1 MAAAVS
7 AETTADGTPWHA
19 IPVDEVLRRLT
30 TSAENGLDAGEAS
43 ARLQKYGPNRLP
55 EGRKRGPFMR
65 FIAQF
70 NNILVY
76 VLLGAGPPR

>member
-7 AETTADGTPWHA
+7 PETTADGTAWHA
-19 IPVDEVLRRLT
+19 ITVDEVLRRLA
-30 TSAENGLDAGEAS
+30 TSAEHGLDAGEAS

-65 FIAQF
+65 FSPSSTTSWSTCCSAR
-70 NNILVY
+70 
-76 VLLGAGPPR
+76 ASPR